1 MLVIGTDV
9 GGGSKGK
16 TTTTTTKKT
25 TTPAKT
31 TTVNSGAGASAAK
44 KTTTST
50 YKAPTTA
57 AANPSIVPTKNTGLS
72 LLQSPLYTTM
82 NNINKANTILN
93 PNSYVYSNEA
103 KQAAQNVINNKG
115 LSTGGYGFTKNAID
129 LSAALP
135 TATKASG
142 NSGGSSGGSTGGSA
156 RQTIETLSTNGYYDQ
171 LLDYFKDKNEE
182 ARNSA
187 IAAIMQRLN
196 TLKGMYGTQME
207 DLDEEYQKLINQN
220 EVQRYKSK
228 GAIREALANRG
239 QLDSG
244 LGRQE
249 QLYLD
254 TKYGNQTSNL
264 KAQKQKA
271 KQDIQ
276 NLINQAIAEAEADK
290 AETNN
295 AYNNALL
302 QYELA
307 NA

>member
-1 MLVIGTDV
+1 MLVMDAGV
-9 GGGSKGK
+9 GGGKK
-16 TTTTTTKKT
+16 TTTTTSTKKTT

-31 TTVNSGAGASAAK
+31 TTAKTGTVSTAKTGSTNTSTAK
-44 KTTTST
+44 KTTTYVAPSNSQQYKEAQQEKFVQKSVDAGKVVNNST
-50 YKAPTTA
+50 ARALGYNNYQDYLQTQKLRAMGLNETNNWGQPTD
-57 AANPSIVPTKNTGLS
+57 TKNAGVK
-72 LLQSPLYTTM
+72 
-82 NNINKANTILN
+82 NNTQANTI
-93 PNSYVYSNEA
+93 SNL
-103 KQAAQNVINNKG
+103 VR
-115 LSTGGYGFTKNAID
+115 GGYYN
-129 LSAALP
+129 
-135 TATKASG
+135 
-142 NSGGSSGGSTGGSA
+142 
-156 RQTIETLSTNGYYDQ
+156 E
-171 LLDYFKDKNEE
+171 LLDYFKDRNEE

-187 IAAIMQRLN
+187 ISAIMQRLN
-196 TLKGMYGTQME
+196 TLKGMYGTQMD
-207 DLDEEYQKLINQN
+207 DLDEEYQNLINQN

>member
-1 MLVIGTDV
+1 MFAIDSGTV
-9 GGGSKGK
+9 GGGKK
-16 TTTTTTKKT
+16 TTTTTKTTTKT

-31 TTVNSGAGASAAK
+31 TTVNAGVGASAAK
-44 KTTTST
+44 KTTTTT
-50 YKAPTTA
+50 YKAPTSSQQYKEAQQEKFLQKSVNAGKVVNNTTA
-57 AANPSIVPTKNTGLS
+57 KALGYNNYQDYLQTQKLRAQGLNESNNWGQPTSPAKKSPSPSND
-72 LLQSPLYTTM
+72 SPRQ
-82 NNINKANTILN
+82 II
-93 PNSYVYSNEA
+93 EE
-103 KQAAQNVINNKG
+103 
-115 LSTGGYGFTKNAID
+115 LSTD
-129 LSAALP
+129 
-135 TATKASG
+135 
-142 NSGGSSGGSTGGSA
+142 
-156 RQTIETLSTNGYYDQ
+156 GYYNQ

>member
-1 MLVIGTDV
+1 MAMVVDTASNGAAIVQRPNGKIVNSKTGKDV
-9 GGGSKGK
+9 TSQYV
-16 TTTTTTKKT
+16 TTKKPAAAQGSVSQAVVAGRADPIPNTSGYTVYSGTNRATISPT
-25 TTPAKT
+25 TGKVTAT
-31 TTVNSGAGASAAK
+31 ASGAYNK
-44 KTTTST
+44 
-50 YKAPTTA
+50 
-57 AANPSIVPTKNTGLS
+57 PS
-72 LLQSPLYTTM
+72 
-82 NNINKANTILN
+82 
-93 PNSYVYSNEA
+93 
-103 KQAAQNVINNKG
+103 
-115 LSTGGYGFTKNAID
+115 
-129 LSAALP
+129 
-135 TATKASG
+135 SG
-142 NSGGSSGGSTGGSA
+142 GGSSGGGSSP
-156 RQTIETLSTNGYYDQ
+156 RQIIETLSTDGYYNQ

-182 ARNSA
+182 ARSSA
-187 IAAIMQRLN
+187 IKAIMQRLE

>member
-1 MLVIGTDV
+1 MFAIDSGAV
-9 GGGSKGK
+9 GGGKK
-16 TTTTTTKKT
+16 TTTTTKTTTKT

-31 TTVNSGAGASAAK
+31 TTVNAGVGASAAK
-44 KTTTST
+44 KTTTTT
-50 YKAPTTA
+50 YKAPTSSQQYKEAQQEKFLQNSVNAGKVVNNTTA
-57 AANPSIVPTKNTGLS
+57 KALGYNNYQDYLQTQKLRAQGLNESNNWGQPTSPAKKSPSPSND
-72 LLQSPLYTTM
+72 SPRQ
-82 NNINKANTILN
+82 II
-93 PNSYVYSNEA
+93 EE
-103 KQAAQNVINNKG
+103 
-115 LSTGGYGFTKNAID
+115 LSTD
-129 LSAALP
+129 
-135 TATKASG
+135 
-142 NSGGSSGGSTGGSA
+142 
-156 RQTIETLSTNGYYDQ
+156 GYYNQ

>member
-1 MLVIGTDV
+1 MFAIDSGAV
-9 GGGSKGK
+9 GGGKK
-16 TTTTTTKKT
+16 TTTTSTTKKTT

-31 TTVNSGAGASAAK
+31 TTVNSGVGASAAK
-44 KTTTST
+44 T
-50 YKAPTTA
+50 YVAPTSSQQYKEAQQEKFISKSVDAGKVVNNTTA
-57 AANPSIVPTKNTGLS
+57 KALGYNNYQDYLQTQKLRAQGLNETNNWGQPTSDNTKT
-72 LLQSPLYTTM
+72 P
-82 NNINKANTILN
+82 
-93 PNSYVYSNEA
+93 
-103 KQAAQNVINNKG
+103 
-115 LSTGGYGFTKNAID
+115 
-129 LSAALP
+129 
-135 TATKASG
+135 
-142 NSGGSSGGSTGGSA
+142 SGGGGNP
-156 RQTIETLSTNGYYDQ
+156 RQTIENLTTNGYYDQ

>member
-1 MLVIGTDV
+1 MFAIDSGAV
-9 GGGSKGK
+9 GGGKK
-16 TTTTTTKKT
+16 TTTTTKTTTKT

-31 TTVNSGAGASAAK
+31 TTVNAGVGASAAK
-44 KTTTST
+44 KTTTTT
-50 YKAPTTA
+50 YKAPTSSQQYKEAQQEKFLQKSVNAGKVVNNTTA
-57 AANPSIVPTKNTGLS
+57 KALGYNNYQDYLQTQKLRAQGLNESNNWGQPTSPAKKSPSPSND
-72 LLQSPLYTTM
+72 SPRQ
-82 NNINKANTILN
+82 II
-93 PNSYVYSNEA
+93 EE
-103 KQAAQNVINNKG
+103 
-115 LSTGGYGFTKNAID
+115 LSTD
-129 LSAALP
+129 
-135 TATKASG
+135 
-142 NSGGSSGGSTGGSA
+142 
-156 RQTIETLSTNGYYDQ
+156 GYYNQ